1 MGEDGH
7 VRGRLVTSTARTT
20 ATKPVIT
27 FVLVSTGLFMVTL
40 DNLVV
45 STALPV
51 IRVDLG
57 ASLQQLEWTVNAY
70 TLAFAVFLLTG
81 AALGDRFGRRR
92 MFSLG
97 VLLFTVASAAAAL
110 APDAGFLVAAR
121 AVQGLGAALVTPLSL
136 TLLSEA
142 VPDGKR
148 GLAIG
153 AWSGVSG
160 LGVAMGPVVGGAIT
174 EGISWQW
181 IFWVNVPIGLVVAP
195 LAARLLVE
203 SYGPDRGLDPRGLGL
218 AIAALFPITF
228 GVIRASELGWGSTT
242 VVVSLAV
249 GVLLVVAFL
258 VAEAKAREPMLPLRF
273 FRSRAFSATNAASF
287 AMFFGIFGSIFFL
300 SQFFVTVQG
309 LNPLQAGVRI
319 LPWTAMPIFVAPV
332 AGLLSD
338 RIGARPL
345 MSLGLALQAFAMF
358 WVARVAAVD
367 AAYSDFLP
375 AFVAAGAGM
384 SLVFAPSANA
394 VLSSVRPKEAGKA
407 SGATNTIR
415 ELGGVFGV
423 SVLATVFA
431 GAGGYA
437 TPQDYVDGLTAAL
450 PVGAAVLVAGALV
463 SLLIPRFTSPGQDD
477 ERGRVSGA
485 GDDPAP
491 VTSAV

>member
-1 MGEDGH
+1 MSGEAKRRSPGL
-7 VRGRLVTSTARTT
+7 LV
-20 ATKPVIT
+20 T

-97 VLLFTVASAAAAL
+97 VLIFTLASAAAAL
-110 APDAGFLVAAR
+110 APDAGALVAAR

-136 TLLSEA
+136 PLLSEA
-142 VPDGKR
+142 VPDGRR

-203 SYGPDRGLDPRGLGL
+203 SYGPDRGLDPRGLLL

-242 VVVSLAV
+242 VVASLAV
-249 GVLLVVAFL
+249 GLVLLAAFL
-258 VAEAKAREPMLPLRF
+258 LVESRTREPMLPLRF

-309 LNPLQAGVRI
+309 YNPLQAGVRI

-345 MSLGLALQAFAMF
+345 MALGLALQAFAMF
-358 WVARVAAVD
+358 WVARIAAVD
-367 AAYSDFLP
+367 AAYVDFLP

-437 TPQDYVDGLTAAL
+437 SPQDYVDGLRAAL

-463 SLLIPRFTSPGQDD
+463 ALLIPRQTSPGQAEEEGNLTGADD
-477 ERGRVSGA
+477 R
-485 GDDPAP
+485 PAP
-491 VTSAV
+491 VTSAA

>member
-1 MGEDGH
+1 MTRPRNPAH
-7 VRGRLVTSTARTT
+7 
-20 ATKPVIT
+20 PVVT
-27 FVLVSTGLFMVTL
+27 FVLVSLGLFMVTL

-57 ASLQQLEWTVNAY
+57 ATLQELEWTVNAY
-70 TLAFAVFLLTG
+70 TLSFAVFLLTG
-81 AALGDRFGRRR
+81 AALGDRLGRRR
-92 MFSLG
+92 MFSVGILI
-97 VLLFTVASAAAAL
+97 FTLASAGAAL
-110 APDAGFLVAAR
+110 APDATTLVVAR

-181 IFWVNVPIGLVVAP
+181 IFWVNVPIGLIVAP
-195 LAARLLVE
+195 LAVRLLNE
-203 SYGPDRGLDPRGLGL
+203 SFGPDRGLDPRGLGL
-218 AIAALFPITF
+218 AIASLLPITF

-242 VVVSLAV
+242 VIASLAV
-249 GVLLVVAFL
+249 GLLLLAAFFI
-258 VAEAKAREPMLPLRF
+258 AESRAREPMLPLRF
-273 FRSRAFSATNAASF
+273 FRSRAFSATNGASF

-300 SQFFVTVQG
+300 SQYFITVQG
-309 LNPLQAGVRI
+309 LSPLQAGVRI
-319 LPWTAMPIFVAPV
+319 LPWTAMPILVAPI
-332 AGLLSD
+332 AGVLSD

-345 MSLGLALQAFAMF
+345 MATGLALQAFAMF
-358 WVARVAAVD
+358 WVSRIAAVD
-367 AAYSDFLP
+367 TPYVEWFP
-375 AFVAAGAGM
+375 AFIAAGVGM

-394 VLSSVRPKEAGKA
+394 VLSSVKPKEAGKA

-431 GAGGYA
+431 TAGGYA
-437 TPQDYVDGLTAAL
+437 SPQDFVDGIRAAL
-450 PVGAAVLVAGALV
+450 PIGAAVLIAGALIA
-463 SLLIPRFTSPGQDD
+463 LLIPKQTSPGQA
-477 ERGRVSGA
+477 A
-485 GDDPAP
+485 GEHSPDTEGEEGSPLA
-491 VTSAV
+491 TSSA

>member
-1 MGEDGH
+1 M
-7 VRGRLVTSTARTT
+7 TAANPKR
-20 ATKPVIT
+20 PVIT
-27 FVLVSTGLFMVTL
+27 FVIVSIGLFMVTL

-57 ASLQQLEWTVNAY
+57 ATLEQLEWTVNAY
-70 TLAFAVFLLTG
+70 TLTFAAFLLTG
-81 AALGDRFGRRR
+81 AAIGDRFGRRR
-92 MFSLG
+92 MFALG
-97 VLLFTVASAAAAL
+97 VVLFSAASAAAAL
-110 APDAGFLVAAR
+110 APTTNALVAAR

-195 LAARLLVE
+195 LAAWKLVE
-203 SYGPDRGLDPRGLGL
+203 SYGPDRGLDPRGLLL
-218 AIAALFPITF
+218 AIFGLFALTF
-228 GVIRASELGWGSTT
+228 GVVRASALGWGSTT
-242 VVVSLAV
+242 VVVCLAV
-249 GVLLVVAFL
+249 GVILIALFI
-258 VAEAKAREPMLPLRF
+258 VAESRAEEPMLPLRF

-300 SQFFVTVQG
+300 SQFFITAQG
-309 LNPLQAGVRI
+309 LSPLQAGVRI

-345 MSLGLALQAFAMF
+345 MALGLALQAFAMF
-358 WVARVAAVD
+358 WVAQVAAVD
-367 AAYSDFLP
+367 TPYSEFIP
-375 AFVAAGAGM
+375 AFIAAGVGM

-394 VLSSVRPKEAGKA
+394 VLSSVKPKEAGKA

-423 SVLATVFA
+423 AVLATVFA
-431 GAGGYA
+431 AAGGYA
-437 TPQDYVDGLTAAL
+437 SPQDYVDGLRAAL
-450 PVGAAVLVAGALV
+450 PVGAVVLVIGALV
-463 SLLIPRFTSPGQDD
+463 ALLIPRHRQPGAKVAPQTDAPQV
-477 ERGRVSGA
+477 GRSVPS
-485 GDDPAP
+485 
-491 VTSAV
+491 SL

>member
-1 MGEDGH
+1 MSRKRNSAH
-7 VRGRLVTSTARTT
+7 PVT
-20 ATKPVIT
+20 T
-27 FVLVSTGLFMVTL
+27 FVLVSLGLFMVTL

-70 TLAFAVFLLTG
+70 TLTYAVFLLTG

-92 MFSLG
+92 MFSAGILIFS
-97 VLLFTVASAAAAL
+97 LASAGAAL
-110 APDAGFLVAAR
+110 APDAQVLVAAR
-121 AVQGLGAALVTPLSL
+121 AIQGLGAALVTPLSL

-142 VPDGKR
+142 VPDGRR

-181 IFWVNVPIGLVVAP
+181 IFWVNVPIGLVVGP

-203 SYGPDRGLDPRGLGL
+203 SFGPDRGLDPRGLGL
-218 AIAALFPITF
+218 AIASLLPITF

-249 GVLLVVAFL
+249 GAILLLAFL
-258 VAEAKAREPMLPLRF
+258 IAESRATEPMLPLRF

-300 SQFFVTVQG
+300 SQYFITVQG
-309 LNPLQAGVRI
+309 LSPLQAGVRI
-319 LPWTAMPIFVAPV
+319 LPWTAMPILIAPI
-332 AGLLSD
+332 AGILSD

-358 WVARVAAVD
+358 WVSRFAGVD
-367 AAYSDFLP
+367 TPYVDWLP

-423 SVLATVFA
+423 SVLAAVFA
-431 GAGGYA
+431 AAGGYA
-437 TPQDYVDGLTAAL
+437 SPQDYVDGIRAAL
-450 PVGAAVLVAGALV
+450 PVGGAVLVVGALI
-463 SLLIPRFTSPGQDD
+463 SLLIPKLTSPGQTDD
-477 ERGRVSGA
+477 QGKSSTARESGPPKA
-485 GDDPAP
+485 
-491 VTSAV
+491 SAA

>member
-1 MGEDGH
+1 MSSA
-7 VRGRLVTSTARTT
+7 RRTT
-20 ATKPVIT
+20 ATKPLVT

-92 MFSLG
+92 MFSTGIL
-97 VLLFTVASAAAAL
+97 VFALASAGAAL

-195 LAARLLVE
+195 LAARFLVE
-203 SYGPDRGLDPRGLGL
+203 SYGPDRGLDPRGLAL

-242 VVVSLAV
+242 VLVSLAA
-249 GVLLVVAFL
+249 GLLLLVAFI
-258 VAEAKAREPMLPLRF
+258 VAESRAREPMLPMRF
-273 FRSRAFSATNAASF
+273 FRSRAFSATNGASF

-300 SQFFVTVQG
+300 SQYFVTVQG
-309 LNPLQAGVRI
+309 LNPLQAGIRI

-338 RIGARPL
+338 RVGARPL
-345 MSLGLALQAFAMF
+345 MATGLALQAFAMF
-358 WVARVAAVD
+358 WVSRFVAVD
-367 AAYSDFLP
+367 TPYVDWLP
-375 AFVAAGAGM
+375 AFVAAGVGM

-394 VLSSVRPKEAGKA
+394 VLSSVKPKEAGKA

-423 SVLATVFA
+423 SILATVFA

-437 TPQDYVDGLTAAL
+437 SPQDYVDGMRAAL
-450 PVGAAVLVAGALV
+450 PIGAAVLVAGALV
-463 SLLIPRFTSPGQDD
+463 ALLIPRFTSPGQAG
-477 ERGRVSGA
+477 EQEVATGA
-485 GDDPAP
+485 EGESAP
-491 VTSAV
+491 VTSAA

>member
-1 MGEDGH
+1 
-7 VRGRLVTSTARTT
+7 
-20 ATKPVIT
+20 
-27 FVLVSTGLFMVTL
+27 MVTL

-92 MFSLG
+92 MFSTGIL
-97 VLLFTVASAAAAL
+97 VFALASAGAAL

-195 LAARLLVE
+195 LAARFLVE
-203 SYGPDRGLDPRGLGL
+203 SYGPDRGLDPRGLAL

-242 VVVSLAV
+242 VLVSLAA
-249 GVLLVVAFL
+249 GLLLLVAFI
-258 VAEAKAREPMLPLRF
+258 VAESRAREPMLPMRF
-273 FRSRAFSATNAASF
+273 FRSRAFSATNGASF

-300 SQFFVTVQG
+300 SQYFVTVQG
-309 LNPLQAGVRI
+309 LNPLQAGIRI

-338 RIGARPL
+338 RVGARPL
-345 MSLGLALQAFAMF
+345 MATGLALQAFAMF
-358 WVARVAAVD
+358 WVSRFVAVD
-367 AAYSDFLP
+367 TPYVDWLP
-375 AFVAAGAGM
+375 AFVAAGVGM

-394 VLSSVRPKEAGKA
+394 VLSSVKPKEAGKA

-423 SVLATVFA
+423 SILATVFA

-437 TPQDYVDGLTAAL
+437 SPQDYVDGMRAAL

-463 SLLIPRFTSPGQDD
+463 ALLIPRFTSPGQAG
-477 ERGRVSGA
+477 EQEVATGA
-485 GDDPAP
+485 EGESAP
-491 VTSAV
+491 VTSAA

>member
-1 MGEDGH
+1 MSGEAKSGSP
-7 VRGRLVTSTARTT
+7 GLLV
-20 ATKPVIT
+20 T

-70 TLAFAVFLLTG
+70 TLTFAVFLLTG

-97 VLLFTVASAAAAL
+97 VLIFTVASAGAAL
-110 APDAGFLVAAR
+110 APDAGALVAAR

-181 IFWVNVPIGLVVAP
+181 IFWVNVPIGLVIAP
-195 LAARLLVE
+195 LAARMLVE
-203 SYGPDRGLDPRGLGL
+203 SYGPDRGLDPLGLTL
-218 AIAALFPITF
+218 AIAALLPTTF
-228 GVIRASELGWGSTT
+228 GVIRASELGWTSAT
-242 VVVSLAV
+242 VIASLAA
-249 GVLLVVAFL
+249 GAALLVAFL
-258 VAEAKAREPMLPLRF
+258 VVEARAREPMLPVRF

-309 LNPLQAGVRI
+309 LNPLQAGIRI

-338 RIGARPL
+338 RVGARPL
-345 MSLGLALQAFAMF
+345 MALGLALQAFAMF
-358 WVARVAAVD
+358 WVARIAAVD
-367 AAYSDFLP
+367 AAYVDFVP
-375 AFVAAGAGM
+375 AFVAAGASM

-437 TPQDYVDGLTAAL
+437 SPQDYVDGLRAAL

-463 SLLIPRFTSPGQDD
+463 ALLIPRYTSPGQAG
-477 ERGRVSGA
+477 EEEAASGA
-485 GDDPAP
+485 GDEVAP
-491 VTSAV
+491 VTSAA

>member
-1 MGEDGH
+1 MTER
-7 VRGRLVTSTARTT
+7 VANNSKR
-20 ATKPVIT
+20 PVIT
-27 FVLVSTGLFMVTL
+27 FLIVSIGLFMVTL

-57 ASLQQLEWTVNAY
+57 ATLEELEWTVNAY
-70 TLAFAVFLLTG
+70 TLTYAVFLLTG

-92 MFSLG
+92 MFAVG
-97 VLLFTVASAAAAL
+97 VALFSAASAAAAL
-110 APDAGFLVAAR
+110 APSTNSLIAAR

-181 IFWVNVPIGLVVAP
+181 IFWVNVPIGLVIAP
-195 LAARLLVE
+195 LAAWKLIE
-203 SYGPDRGLDPRGLGL
+203 SYGPDRGLDPRGLVL
-218 AIAALFPITF
+218 AVAGLFPLTF
-228 GVIRASELGWGSTT
+228 GVVRASTLGWGSTT
-242 VVVSLAV
+242 VVACLAA
-249 GVLLVVAFL
+249 GVILIALFL
-258 VAEAKAREPMLPLRF
+258 VAESRTGSPTLPLRF
-273 FRSRAFSATNAASF
+273 FASRAFSATNAASF

-300 SQFFVTVQG
+300 SQFFITVQG
-309 LNPLQAGVRI
+309 LSPLEAGLRI

-338 RIGARPL
+338 RVGARPL
-345 MSLGLALQAFAMF
+345 MALGLLLQAFAMF
-358 WVARVAAVD
+358 WIARFAAVD
-367 AAYSDFLP
+367 TPYSDFIP

-394 VLSSVRPKEAGKA
+394 VLSSVKPNEAGKA

-423 SVLATVFA
+423 AVLATVFA
-431 GAGGYA
+431 AAGGYSS
-437 TPQDYVDGLTAAL
+437 PQDYVDGLRAAL
-450 PVGAAVLVAGALV
+450 PVGAAVLLIGALIA
-463 SLLIPRFTSPGQDD
+463 LLIPRHRQPAGRAARQTDAAQGDRSVRSSP
-477 ERGRVSGA
+477 
-485 GDDPAP
+485 
-491 VTSAV
+491 

>member
-1 MGEDGH
+1 MSADA
-7 VRGRLVTSTARTT
+7 RGGSPGLLV
-20 ATKPVIT
+20 T

-57 ASLQQLEWTVNAY
+57 ATLQQLEWTVNAY
-70 TLAFAVFLLTG
+70 TLTFAVFLLTG

-97 VLLFTVASAAAAL
+97 VLIFTLASAGAAL
-110 APDAGFLVAAR
+110 APDAGALVAAR

-203 SYGPDRGLDPRGLGL
+203 SYGPDRGLDPRGLAL
-218 AIAALFPITF
+218 AIAALLPTTF
-228 GVIRASELGWGSTT
+228 GVIRASELGWTSPT
-242 VVVSLAV
+242 VIASLAAGV
-249 GVLLVVAFL
+249 VLLVAFL
-258 VAEAKAREPMLPLRF
+258 VVEARAREPMLPVRF

-338 RIGARPL
+338 RVGARPL
-345 MSLGLALQAFAMF
+345 MALGLALQAFAMF
-358 WVARVAAVD
+358 WVARIAAVD
-367 AAYSDFLP
+367 AAYVDFLP

-431 GAGGYA
+431 AAGGYA
-437 TPQDYVDGLTAAL
+437 SPQDYVDGLRAAL

-463 SLLIPRFTSPGQDD
+463 ALLIPRYTSPGQ
-477 ERGRVSGA
+477 A
-485 GDDPAP
+485 GDPEAAAGAEDEASP
-491 VTSAV
+491 VTSAA

>member
-1 MGEDGH
+1 MTRH
-7 VRGRLVTSTARTT
+7 RNPAR
-20 ATKPVIT
+20 PVIT
-27 FVLVSTGLFMVTL
+27 FVLVSLGLFMVTL

-57 ASLQQLEWTVNAY
+57 ATLQELEWTVNAY
-70 TLAFAVFLLTG
+70 TLSFAVFLLTG
-81 AALGDRFGRRR
+81 AALGDRLGRRW
-92 MFSLG
+92 MFSIGILI
-97 VLLFTVASAAAAL
+97 FTLASAGAAL
-110 APDAGFLVAAR
+110 APDATTLVVAR

-181 IFWVNVPIGLVVAP
+181 IFWVNVPIGLIVAP
-195 LAARLLVE
+195 LAVRLLNE
-203 SYGPDRGLDPRGLGL
+203 SFGPDRGLDPRGLGL
-218 AIAALFPITF
+218 AIAALLPITF

-242 VVVSLAV
+242 VIASLTV
-249 GVLLVVAFL
+249 GLVLFLAFL
-258 VAEAKAREPMLPLRF
+258 IAESRAREPMLPLRF

-300 SQFFVTVQG
+300 SQYFITVQG
-309 LNPLQAGVRI
+309 LSPLQAGVRI
-319 LPWTAMPIFVAPV
+319 LPWTAMPILVAPI
-332 AGLLSD
+332 AGILSD

-345 MSLGLALQAFAMF
+345 MATGLALQAFAMF
-358 WVARVAAVD
+358 WVSRIAGVD
-367 AAYSDFLP
+367 TPYVEWLP
-375 AFVAAGAGM
+375 AFIAAGVGM

-394 VLSSVRPKEAGKA
+394 VLSSVRPREAGKA

-423 SVLATVFA
+423 SVLATIFA
-431 GAGGYA
+431 TAGGYA
-437 TPQDYVDGLTAAL
+437 SPQDFVDGIRAAL
-450 PVGAAVLVAGALV
+450 PVGAAVLIAGAVVALF
-463 SLLIPRFTSPGQDD
+463 IPKQTSPGQ
-477 ERGRVSGA
+477 V
-485 GDDPAP
+485 GDDPRPDPETGKDGSPA
-491 VTSAV
+491 TSSV

>member
-1 MGEDGH
+1 MSGGT
-7 VRGRLVTSTARTT
+7 RKGSTS
-20 ATKPVIT
+20 PLIT

-92 MFSLG
+92 MFSTGIL
-97 VLLFTVASAAAAL
+97 VFALASAGAAL

-195 LAARLLVE
+195 LAARFLVE
-203 SYGPDRGLDPRGLGL
+203 SYGPDRGLDPRGLAL

-242 VVVSLAV
+242 VLVSLAA
-249 GVLLVVAFL
+249 GLLLLVAFI
-258 VAEAKAREPMLPLRF
+258 VAESRAREPMLPMRF
-273 FRSRAFSATNAASF
+273 FRSRAFSATNGASF

-300 SQFFVTVQG
+300 SQYFVTVQG
-309 LNPLQAGVRI
+309 LNPLQAGIRI

-338 RIGARPL
+338 RVGARPL
-345 MSLGLALQAFAMF
+345 MATGLALQAFAMF
-358 WVARVAAVD
+358 WVSRFVAVD
-367 AAYSDFLP
+367 TPYVDWLP
-375 AFVAAGAGM
+375 AFVAAGVGM

-394 VLSSVRPKEAGKA
+394 VLSSVKPKEAGKA

-423 SVLATVFA
+423 SILATVFA

-437 TPQDYVDGLTAAL
+437 SPQDYVDGMRAAL

-463 SLLIPRFTSPGQDD
+463 ALLIPRFTSPGQAG
-477 ERGRVSGA
+477 EQEVATGA
-485 GDDPAP
+485 EGESAP
-491 VTSAV
+491 VTSAA

>member
-1 MGEDGH
+1 MSGEAKGDSPGL
-7 VRGRLVTSTARTT
+7 LVTF
-20 ATKPVIT
+20 I
-27 FVLVSTGLFMVTL
+27 LVSTGLFMVTL

-92 MFSLG
+92 MFTLG
-97 VLLFTVASAAAAL
+97 IMVFTVASAGAAL
-110 APDAGFLVAAR
+110 APDAGALVAAR

-181 IFWVNVPIGLVVAP
+181 IFWVNVPIGLVIAP
-195 LAARLLVE
+195 LAARMLAE
-203 SYGPDRGLDPRGLGL
+203 SYGPDRGLDPLGLIL
-218 AIAALFPITF
+218 AIAALLPITF
-228 GVIRASELGWGSTT
+228 GVIRASELGWTSAT
-242 VVVSLAV
+242 VLASLAAGV
-249 GVLLVVAFL
+249 VLLVAFL
-258 VAEAKAREPMLPLRF
+258 VVEARAREPMLPVRF

-332 AGLLSD
+332 AGILSD

-345 MSLGLALQAFAMF
+345 MALGLALQAFAMF
-358 WVARVAAVD
+358 WVTRVAAVD
-367 AAYSDFLP
+367 AAYVDFLP

-394 VLSSVRPKEAGKA
+394 VLSSVKPKEAGKA

-437 TPQDYVDGLTAAL
+437 SPQDFVDGLTAAL
-450 PVGAAVLVAGALV
+450 PVGAAVLAVGALV
-463 SLLIPRFTSPGQDD
+463 ALLIPRYTSPGQAG
-477 ERGRVSGA
+477 EEAEASGA
-485 GDDPAP
+485 SEEAAP
-491 VTSAV
+491 VTSAA